1 MKKEFTE
8 LYDFIFD
15 PIFLVRYG
23 YYDISIPNKKM
34 NTEKVEIDND
44 YGKSDST
51 CRKCLEHLSSIN
63 GTGRKKRGR

>member
-44 YGKSDST
+44 
-51 CRKCLEHLSSIN
+51 
-63 GTGRKKRGR
+63 